1 MNIKQNTFAQNKAS
15 LNVKDVADTG
25 PIDFKMVLYKER
37 AKVNMRCKINR

>member
-1 MNIKQNTFAQNKAS
+1 MKQNTFEQNKAS
-15 LNVKDVADTG
+15 LKVKDVADTR